1 MEKFNSP
8 IQLNE
13 SKKKKTDDKIS
24 LIMKL
29 NNKLDNYF
37 IKNNILNNTSQLK

>member
-8 IQLNE
+8 IKLNE

-37 IKNNILNNTSQLK
+37 MKNNILNNTSQLK